1 MPTPATVTRRP
12 RIRRLFFVARSCAP
26 QSSSGFADARLSR
39 LVMAGRSH
47 RLRPR
52 PGVEIVDMILDKA
65 TVAAENRAFT
75 GAPQPLQQAA
85 GELQIGCR
93 LVGVEVGRAA
103 FRAVR
108 PGNII
113 VAIHVVRPSL
123 RGDGIAP
130 SLSSEARRVGKECV
144 STFISRWLP

>member
-1 MPTPATVTRRP
+1 
-12 RIRRLFFVARSCAP
+12 
-26 QSSSGFADARLSR
+26 
-39 LVMAGRSH
+39 
-47 RLRPR
+47 
-52 PGVEIVDMILDKA
+52 MILDKA

-75 GAPQPLQQAA
+75 GAPQPLKQAA

-130 SLSSEARRVGKECV
+130 SLSPRLPDATPAGECRKRRARFRHPPRSEEHTSELQSLMR
-144 STFISRWLP
+144 ISYAVFCLKKKKMNKGIRI

>member
-1 MPTPATVTRRP
+1 
-12 RIRRLFFVARSCAP
+12 
-26 QSSSGFADARLSR
+26 
-39 LVMAGRSH
+39 
-47 RLRPR
+47 
-52 PGVEIVDMILDKA
+52 MILDKA

-130 SLSSEARRVGKECV
+130 SLSPRLPDATPAGECRKRRARFRSEERREGKECV
-144 STFISRWLP
+144 STCRSRWSPSHEKKKKT

>member
-1 MPTPATVTRRP
+1 
-12 RIRRLFFVARSCAP
+12 
-26 QSSSGFADARLSR
+26 
-39 LVMAGRSH
+39 
-47 RLRPR
+47 
-52 PGVEIVDMILDKA
+52 MILDKA

-103 FRAVR
+103 LSAVR
-108 PGNII
+108 RGNII
-113 VAIHVVRPSL
+113 VAIQVVRPSL

-130 SLSSEARRVGKECV
+130 SLSPRLPDARQAGECRKGSGRLWNPHGLREVKRGGRTWDRDRVGRGVVAK
-144 STFISRWLP
+144 

>member
-1 MPTPATVTRRP
+1 MP
-12 RIRRLFFVARSCAP
+12 
-26 QSSSGFADARLSR
+26 
-39 LVMAGRSH
+39 GRSH

-75 GAPQPLQQAA
+75 GAPKPLQQAA

-103 FRAVR
+103 FHAVR

-123 RGDGIAP
+123 RGAGIEPSRSPRPTDAP
-130 SLSSEARRVGKECV
+130 PPREGR
-144 STFISRWLP
+144 

>member
-1 MPTPATVTRRP
+1 
-12 RIRRLFFVARSCAP
+12 
-26 QSSSGFADARLSR
+26 
-39 LVMAGRSH
+39 
-47 RLRPR
+47 
-52 PGVEIVDMILDKA
+52 MILDKA

-130 SLSSEARRVGKECV
+130 SLSPRLPDATPAGECRRSEEHTSELQSLMR
-144 STFISRWLP
+144 ISYAVFCL

>member
-1 MPTPATVTRRP
+1 
-12 RIRRLFFVARSCAP
+12 
-26 QSSSGFADARLSR
+26 
-39 LVMAGRSH
+39 MAGRSH

-130 SLSSEARRVGKECV
+130 SLSPRLPDAPPAGARPNSPPRCRTPPGWRQRRVAAWGGP
-144 STFISRWLP
+144 RAD